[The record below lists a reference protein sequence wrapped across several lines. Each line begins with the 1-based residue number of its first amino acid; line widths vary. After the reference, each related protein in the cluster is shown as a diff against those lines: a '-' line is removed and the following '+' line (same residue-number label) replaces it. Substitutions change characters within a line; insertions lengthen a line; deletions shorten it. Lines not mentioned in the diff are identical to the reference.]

1 MQTIDKVI
9 DEISEFSIEEQEII
23 ADVINKRITDEKREL
38 IYNDYIKALENYNNG
53 DVETGSVDDLFKAI
67 EQ

>member
-1 MQTIDKVI
+1 MLTIDKVI